1 MRSDLYQKN
10 LFVINSLYRISIL
23 VIDYIDVG
31 KVFQAANRNYPSLR
45 KKLPVMKPIHKNQR
59 LYWVNLNAFLI
70 VKYEMS
76 KYTILG
82 NHVFVSVN
90 DMMAK
95 FSNLI

>member
-31 KVFQAANRNYPSLR
+31 KVFQAANRNYSSLR
-45 KKLPVMKPIHKNQR
+45 KKLPVMKPIHK
-59 LYWVNLNAFLI
+59 NLNAFLI

-82 NHVFVSVN
+82 NHVFVSVD
-90 DMMAK
+90 DMMAE
-95 FSNLI
+95 FSILI